1 MRPAF
6 ESASSVTFPVPSVKT
21 HLPVES
27 NVSASMEELRE
38 ELAEV
43 KAFRKSLPGLLT
55 SESSSEEAKNVSG
68 GRKKRG

>member
-1 MRPAF
+1 
-6 ESASSVTFPVPSVKT
+6 
-21 HLPVES
+21 
-27 NVSASMEELRE
+27 MEELRE